1 MFTKSLRCRQ
11 FPALSIDPCEVLR
24 EAGASIG
31 AKPRV
36 AASPGSGVW
45 GRGARGRRL
54 PWVRSSPEPS
64 PCSEACGGGIFGAM
78 HVGRQGGSA
87 QSWGPNPEQD
97 LWVQDPHGD
106 PPGSKR
112 RCRAGEVGL
121 ANPAP
126 KRSGF
131 SSKERKG
138 GGLKTKEAIYW
149 QADSPGKSDI
159 KVKNRRLRKGE
170 S

>member
-1 MFTKSLRCRQ
+1 MQSPGWQRARAAACGGEEHEAEGFPGYG
-11 FPALSIDPCEVLR
+11 PALS
-24 EAGASIG
+24 
-31 AKPRV
+31 PRRV
-36 AASPGSGVW
+36 
-45 GRGARGRRL
+45 RR
-54 PWVRSSPEPS
+54 PV
-64 PCSEACGGGIFGAM
+64 GGIFGAM
-78 HVGRQGGSA
+78 HLGRQRGSA

>member
-36 AASPGSGVW
+36 AASPGSGVR

-64 PCSEACGGGIFGAM
+64 PCSEACGGNFWCNALGEAEGQCSELGTEPSAGP
-78 HVGRQGGSA
+78 VGPGSP
-87 QSWGPNPEQD
+87 WGPTRIKET
-97 LWVQDPHGD
+97 V
-106 PPGSKR
+106 PGW
-112 RCRAGEVGL
+112 
-121 ANPAP
+121 
-126 KRSGF
+126 
-131 SSKERKG
+131 G
-138 GGLKTKEAIYW
+138 GWLG
-149 QADSPGKSDI
+149 
-159 KVKNRRLRKGE
+159 
-170 S
+170 